1 MARRVRPRPAA
12 VPTKSLLGKPV
23 HAKTTALSNQCN
35 IEPLVAQSL
44 ASGTLDLAAAA
55 DTIDD
60 VALVAIAGRLAPHA
74 ASMHNLVLSGS
85 ERISAIGMRS
95 VAHALGSE
103 LRRLVYAH
111 VPVQHDVLKV
121 LTTRIEVLEDVDFSC
136 SPNLSGEAIREFIPC
151 CNRSLRICNL
161 SYCPMVTDDALCWLA
176 GTIGAQGGLTQC
188 RKLRSLNLAQTLAIT
203 DRGLCALAVGCR
215 ALQFLNLEGLLHVT
229 DIGLTQLARGC
240 KQLRVVHLKRCVQV
254 SDIGVTALGKHCPK
268 LQSMNLCGVVLLT
281 TSGLTQLV
289 SHARALQVL
298 DVQGCSLLT
307 EEALCI
313 LATALP
319 ALQHLNVT
327 GCQQITE
334 NGLRTLATHLPFV
347 QLATTFR
354 GLEPKT
360 NATELKFAH
369 HKSTIAHSAAL
380 RLQAWYRGHLGR
392 RIATSWRHVMV
403 ETPAANVIRRAYYRH
418 RLRTELARRVA
429 HTEYI
434 ARLVA
439 RIQALVRGVL
449 VRTRIQRELD
459 EAYAHTVATRAAKR
473 IQTRFRGFRIR
484 RQVNPVNVAL
494 ARMYMR
500 FAEERRARCAVRVQR
515 CYRRRLNRCR
525 LSEVVGL
532 AQRWRQQC
540 HDAATKLQRL
550 FRARAARA
558 LTRSLQR
565 ELEARRAWK
574 AHCVNMAIKLQSH
587 WRRHASW
594 RHLQRARLEFAR
606 QQAILAAAATRIE
619 ALVRGWFG
627 RRAAHARR
635 DQVASWHAAAA
646 TIQRAWHAYLHPT
659 HGTVEYSKLVSD
671 IKWQLH
677 LEAAEA
683 EARKDAL
690 LERERQAAMR
700 DSASEADSE
709 DDWYE
714 QEASFWFSPSR
725 NEREWT
731 RPNRFARE
739 KSLVG
744 VSIRVFWPL
753 EDAWFEGVITKFCAS
768 RVKHRIAYL
777 DGDHEWLELDAMDET
792 QLQVHN
798 GSWMM
803 YENYYPSALALK
815 AALYVHV
822 RFQIYSVEYFC
833 WRAGWIES
841 FDATRDVFRVV
852 YDDDAMTMVD
862 ADLFAC
868 EDEVRVQDKRSLQ
881 WFHLG
886 TFFFGLGDPTLR
898 VADYLAYVP
907 PVYDATYEDDGAIE
921 WNAAEYG
928 GDTTEYATEWQDE
941 VAAYDESFVAAADAF
956 ATGDATAFASL
967 DEPNGM
973 EAANDGDDEG
983 DEDEEDDA
991 DDADEDADDDDDAS
1005 DDEDDT

>member
-1 MARRVRPRPAA
+1 MARRVRPRPTA

-23 HAKTTALSNQCN
+23 HGKTTALSNQCN

-44 ASGTLDLAAAA
+44 ASGTLDLAAAG

-60 VALVAIAGRLAPHA
+60 VALVALAGRLAPHA
-74 ASMHNLVLSGS
+74 ASIHSLVLSGS
-85 ERISAIGMRS
+85 ERISAIGVRS
-95 VAHALGSE
+95 VAHAVGSE
-103 LRRLVYAH
+103 LRRLVYAR

-121 LTTRIEVLEDVDFSC
+121 LTTRIEVLED
-136 SPNLSGEAIREFIPC
+136 FIPC

-161 SYCPMVTDDALCWLA
+161 SHCAMVTDDALCWLA
-176 GTIGAQGGLTQC
+176 GTIGAQGALTQC
-188 RKLRSLNLAQTLAIT
+188 RKLRSLNLAQTIAIT
-203 DRGLCALAVGCR
+203 DRGLGALAIGCR

-240 KQLRVVHLKRCVQV
+240 KQLRVVHLKRCVQI
-254 SDIGVTALGKHCPK
+254 SDVGITALGMHCPK
-268 LQSMNLCGVVLLT
+268 LQSLNLCGIVLLT
-281 TSGLTQLV
+281 TSGLSQFV
-289 SHARALQVL
+289 AHARALQVL

-307 EEALCI
+307 EQALCI
-313 LATALP
+313 LATSLP

-347 QLATTFR
+347 QLATAFR

-403 ETPAANVIRRAYYRH
+403 ETPAANIIRRAYYRH
-418 RLRTELARRVA
+418 RLRTEIAQRVA
-429 HTEYI
+429 HTKYI
-434 ARLVA
+434 ARRVA

-449 VRTRIQRELD
+449 VRMRIQRELD
-459 EAYAHTVATRAAKR
+459 EAYALTVATRAAKR

-494 ARMYMR
+494 TRMYMR
-500 FAEERRARCAVRVQR
+500 FAEERRTRCAVRVQR

-574 AHCVNMAIKLQSH
+574 AHCITMAIKLQSH

-594 RHLQRARLEFAR
+594 RHLQRARVEFAR
-606 QQAILAAAATRIE
+606 QQAALAAAATRIE

-635 DQVASWHAAAA
+635 ELVASWHAAAA

-659 HGTVEYSKLVSD
+659 SGTIEYAKLVSD

-690 LERERQAAMR
+690 LARERTAAMR

-714 QEASFWFSPSR
+714 QKDSFWFSPSR

-777 DGDHEWLELDAMDET
+777 DGDHEWLELDDMDET

-803 YENYYPSALALK
+803 YENYCPSALALK

-841 FDATRDVFRVV
+841 FDGTRDVFRVV
-852 YDDDAMTMVD
+852 YDDDATTMVD
-862 ADLFAC
+862 ADLFGC
-868 EDEVRVQDKRSLQ
+868 EDEVQVQDKRSLQ

-886 TFFFGLGDPTLR
+886 TFFFGPSDPTLR

-907 PVYDATYEDDGAIE
+907 PVYDATYESAEYAAEYEGDVAEYAIE
-921 WNAAEYG
+921 W
-928 GDTTEYATEWQDE
+928 QDDA
-941 VAAYDESFVAAADAF
+941 AAYDESLVAAADAF
-956 ATGDATAFASL
+956 ATGDAMAMASL
-967 DEPNGM
+967 DEPNAVD
-973 EAANDGDDEG
+973 AASDGDND
-983 DEDEEDDA
+983 DEDEEEDGEDEDVDADDDGSA
-991 DDADEDADDDDDAS
+991 DDAD